1 MAPIVS
7 CPPPR
12 LASKDAGAGEA
23 RYGGVI
29 DTRLHK
35 SKIASP
41 PLAVRRTRNDVEDV
55 SVFCEGNAICSRR
68 GLLILVEDDPDLL
81 GFWCVART

>member
-1 MAPIVS
+1 MLLARR
-7 CPPPR
+7 PR
-12 LASKDAGAGEA
+12 LASKDAGAGKA

-55 SVFCEGNAICSRR
+55 SVFCERNAIWSKSA
-68 GLLILVEDDPDLL
+68 LLMLDEDNSDKS
-81 GFWCVART
+81 GF

>member
-1 MAPIVS
+1 LLLARR
-7 CPPPR
+7 PR
-12 LASKDAGAGEA
+12 LASKDAGAGKA

-41 PLAVRRTRNDVEDV
+41 PWAGRWTRNDVEDV
-55 SVFCEGNAICSRR
+55 SVLFEGNATWSRH
-68 GLLILVEDDPDLL
+68 GLLMLVEDNGCFGMWPKQNS
-81 GFWCVART
+81 